1 MTDKDSGTEERIL
14 LAARTVFLR
23 KGYYGARMQE
33 IADEAGINKALLHY
47 YYRSKDRLFEVIFL
61 QAFRKFFPLVSDILS
76 GPEPWAEKIA
86 HFTGNYIDL
95 LHQNPYLPQFILSEV
110 SRNPENLPR
119 LFFSAGLDP
128 ASYLEKVR
136 ALGQEEFPEGF
147 DVRHFI
153 VNLLSMCIFPFAAR
167 PLISRVMFEGDE
179 SAYERFLGE
188 RKAVVAEACMRMISQ
203 RPGTTNASP
212 SL

>member
-1 MTDKDSGTEERIL
+1 MVDKDTGTEEKI
-14 LAARTVFLR
+14 LAAAKTVFLR

-61 QAFRKFFPLVSDILS
+61 QAFRKFFPLVYDILS
-76 GPEPWAEKIA
+76 GPGSLIEKIT
-86 HFTGNYIDL
+86 HFVDHYIDL
-95 LHQNPYLPQFILSEV
+95 LQENPYLPQFILSEV

-128 ASYLEKVR
+128 ASYLEKVK
-136 ALGQEEFPEGF
+136 ALGKEEFPEGF

-153 VNLLSMCIFPFAAR
+153 VNLLSMCIFPIAAR

-188 RKAVVAEACMRMISQ
+188 RKAVVAEAVLRMVSQ
-203 RPGTTNASP
+203 RPDTTNASP